1 MRKLSYAAGL
11 VLAVLCAGGAEA
23 ARKAASK
30 PAPAP
35 LTAEAINAAD
45 LPTAPSDGKRIAPA
59 LIKVQVLLDR
69 ARFSPGS
76 IDGRGG
82 SNMEKALAAFAAAQG
97 LQGDGKLSREVWDK
111 LVATSAADPAVVEY
125 KIAPEDVKGPFV
137 KKIPRQF
144 EEMAELDRLG
154 YTSARELL
162 AEKFHM
168 TEDLLAAMNPGRDLD
183 EEGTTILVPNVARP
197 RDQGEKGR
205 VAKIEV
211 DKGGKLAR
219 AFDKEGKLV
228 AFYPASIGSEEKPAP
243 TGDSKVRAVALNPT
257 YTYNPK
263 YGFKGV
269 KTKEKV
275 TVKPGPNNPVGSA
288 WIDLEIES
296 YGIHG
301 TPEPDR
307 VGKSYS
313 HGCIRLTNWDVQ
325 DLARMV
331 QKGTV
336 VQFLDP

>member
-1 MRKLSYAAGL
+1 MRKLAVA
-11 VLAVLCAGGAEA
+11 VTLAWFATSAGGAEA
-23 ARKAASK
+23 ARKAAPK
-30 PAPAP
+30 AAPAS

-45 LPTAPSDGKRIAPA
+45 LPTAQSDGKRIVPA
-59 LIKVQVLLDR
+59 LVRVQVLLDR

-82 SNMEKALAAFAAAQG
+82 SNMEKALAAFATAQG
-97 LQGDGKLSREVWDK
+97 VQSDGKLSREVWDK
-111 LVATSAADPAVVEY
+111 LVATSADPTVVEY
-125 KIAPEDVKGPFV
+125 KIAAEDVKGPFI
-137 KKIPRQF
+137 KQIPREF
-144 EEMAELDRLG
+144 EDMAKLDRLG

-168 TEDLLAAMNPGRDLD
+168 TEDLLSAMNPGRDLE

-197 RDQGEKGR
+197 RDPGEKGR

-211 DKGGKLAR
+211 DKEGKLAR
-219 AFDKEGKLV
+219 AFDKDGKLV
-228 AFYPASIGSEEKPAP
+228 AFYPASIGSDEKPAP
-243 TGDSKVRAVALNPT
+243 SGASKVQAVALNPT

-263 YGFKGV
+263 YAFKGV
-269 KTKEKV
+269 KAKEKV
-275 TVKPGPNNPVGSA
+275 TVKAGPNNPVGSA
-288 WIDLEIES
+288 WIDLDIES

-325 DLARMV
+325 ELARVV

-336 VQFLDP
+336 VQFLGP

>member
-1 MRKLSYAAGL
+1 MRKLAFAAGL
-11 VLAVLCAGGAEA
+11 AVVGLWAGAAEA
-23 ARKAASK
+23 ARKAAK

-35 LTAEAINAAD
+35 LTAEAINGAG
-45 LPTAPSDGKRIAPA
+45 LPTRPTDGKRTDPA
-59 LIKVQVLLDR
+59 LVKAQVLLDR
-69 ARFSPGS
+69 ARFSPGT

-97 LQGDGKLSREVWDK
+97 LQSGGKLESEVWDK
-111 LVATSAADPAVVEY
+111 LVATSADPVVVEY
-125 KIAPEDVKGPFV
+125 KVAAEDVKGPFV
-137 KKIPRQF
+137 KKIPREF
-144 EEMAELDRLG
+144 EDMATLDRLG

-168 TEDLLAAMNPGRDLD
+168 TEDLLSAMNPGRDL
-183 EEGTTILVPNVARP
+183 EAQGTTILVPNVARP
-197 RDQGEKGR
+197 RDAAEKGR

-211 DKGGKLAR
+211 DKAGKLAR
-219 AFDKEGKLV
+219 AFDKDGKLV
-228 AFYPASIGSEEKPAP
+228 AFYPASIGSSEKPAP
-243 TGDSKVRAVALNPT
+243 SGASKVQAVALNPT
-257 YTYNPK
+257 YTYNPD
-263 YGFKGV
+263 YAFKGV

-275 TVKPGPNNPVGSA
+275 TVKAGPNNPVGSA
-288 WIDLEIES
+288 WIDLDIES

>member
-1 MRKLSYAAGL
+1 MRKFAFAAGL
-11 VLAVLCAGGAEA
+11 AILALCAGGAEA
-23 ARKAASK
+23 ARKAAPK
-30 PAPAP
+30 RAPAP
-35 LTAEAINAAD
+35 LTAEAINSAD
-45 LPTAPSDGKRIAPA
+45 LPAAPSDGKRIEPG
-59 LIKVQVLLDR
+59 LIKAQVLLDR

-97 LQGDGKLSREVWDK
+97 LQSGGKLDREVWDK
-111 LVATSAADPAVVEY
+111 LVATSSDPVVVDYNIAA
-125 KIAPEDVKGPFV
+125 EDVKGPFV
-137 KKIPRQF
+137 DKIPREF
-144 EEMAELDRLG
+144 EAMAKLDRLG

-162 AEKFHM
+162 AEKFHL
-168 TEDLLAAMNPGRDLD
+168 TEDLLAAMNPGRDL
-183 EEGTTILVPNVARP
+183 ETEGTTILVPNVARP
-197 RDQGEKGR
+197 RDPAEKGR

-211 DKGGKLAR
+211 DKAGKFAR
-219 AFDKEGKLV
+219 ALDKDGKLV
-228 AFYPASIGSEEKPAP
+228 AFYPASIGSSDKPAP
-243 TGDSKVRAVALNPT
+243 SGTAKVDRVALNPT

-263 YGFKGV
+263 YAFKGV

-275 TVKPGPNNPVGSA
+275 TIKPGPNNPVGSV
-288 WIDLEIES
+288 WIDLDIES

-313 HGCIRLTNWDVQ
+313 HGCIRLTNWDAQ

-336 VQFLDP
+336 VAFLDR

>member
-11 VLAVLCAGGAEA
+11 VLAVLYAGGAEA

-35 LTAEAINAAD
+35 LTAEAINGAD

-69 ARFSPGS
+69 ARFSPGT

-82 SNMEKALAAFAAAQG
+82 SNMEKALTAFAAAQG
-97 LQGDGKLSREVWDK
+97 VQGGGKLDREVWDK
-111 LVATSAADPAVVEY
+111 LVATSPDAAVVDY
-125 KIAPEDVKGPFV
+125 KITAEDVKGPFV
-137 KKIPRQF
+137 KKIPRDF
-144 EEMAELDRLG
+144 EEMAKLERLG
-154 YTSARELL
+154 FTGPRELL

-168 TEDLLAAMNPGRDLD
+168 TEDLLAAMNPGRDL
-183 EEGTTILVPNVARP
+183 EQEGTTILVPNVVRP
-197 RDQGEKGR
+197 RDPAEKGR

-211 DKGGKLAR
+211 DKAGKLAR

-228 AFYPASIGSEEKPAP
+228 AFYPASIGSDEKPAP
-243 TGDSKVRAVALNPT
+243 SGTSKVAAVALNPT

-263 YGFKGV
+263 YAFKGV
-269 KTKEKV
+269 KAKEKI

-288 WIDLEIES
+288 WIDLDIES

-325 DLARMV
+325 ELARMV
-331 QKGTV
+331 QKGTIV
-336 VQFLDP
+336 AFLDP

>member
-1 MRKLSYAAGL
+1 MRKLAYVSGL
-11 VLAVLCAGGAEA
+11 FLLALWAGGAEA
-23 ARKAASK
+23 ARKAAPK

-35 LTAEAINAAD
+35 LTADAINAAD
-45 LPTAPSDGKRIAPA
+45 LPAAPSDGKRIVPA
-59 LIKVQVLLDR
+59 LIKAQVLLDR

-82 SNMEKALAAFAAAQG
+82 SNMEKALAAFATAQG
-97 LQGDGKLSREVWDK
+97 LQSGGTLEREVWDK
-111 LVATSAADPAVVEY
+111 LVATSADPTVVEY
-125 KIAPEDVKGPFV
+125 KIAAEDVKGPFV
-137 KKIPRQF
+137 KKIPRDF
-144 EEMAELDRLG
+144 EDMAKLDRLG
-154 YTSARELL
+154 YAGPRELL

-168 TEDLLAAMNPGRDLD
+168 SEDLLAALNPGRDL
-183 EEGTTILVPNVARP
+183 EAEGTTILVPNVARP
-197 RDQGEKGR
+197 RDPAEKGR

-211 DKGGKLAR
+211 DKAGKLAR

-228 AFYPASIGSEEKPAP
+228 AFYPASIGSDEKPAP
-243 TGDSKVRAVALNPT
+243 SGTSKVTAVALNPT

-263 YGFKGV
+263 YAFKGV
-269 KTKEKV
+269 KAKEKV

-288 WIDLEIES
+288 WIDLDIES

-301 TPEPDR
+301 TPDPDR

-325 DLARMV
+325 ELARMV

-336 VQFLDP
+336 VTFLDR